1 MAAITTQ
8 KVQSTSLNLGMP
20 SAYSSVYANHNRP
33 MRYYPEY
40 QPRAEGFWAG
50 NGVQANYHEQKRKDA
65 NYMANEKALERARS
79 FTRFASAAHGEHRR
93 PNSLVQRKYANPSL
107 GNQAIYFPRP
117 SAFGS
122 SGAGM
127 MDEDEMTGGVLRS
140 STGQAYG
147 KARLLSRVGELNAIE
162 AAKQMF
168 QLSQPTS
175 SATPEER
182 SQVAR
187 FGAVGAEVE
196 LNLLLQSILDAVV
209 GSDAGL
215 HLSSF
220 TYNDSVR
227 FLQLLFRLAPENPE
241 EVITNSLQL
250 VEPILADLESLTSE
264 DGPNISVSDE
274 RNRRVGLTMLELF
287 TKVEQYLKGMDEG
300 RNRSPSERLA
310 LSKALVKSLGF
321 ANMLRGYDWAAA
333 HKRQNA
339 ATPGQLLA
347 AEDEEGEDEDD
358 DEDGDEDDYDDDE
371 DGDEVDDGGFDRPAR
386 PREDEEHA
394 EQTGMPRNPD
404 WEDENRNRFGDQAGQ
419 YTDAGVQGAPRA
431 YLGEDVAVENR
442 GQDEAGQLDAPSQT
456 DAGIEEEAGLSAAF
470 NPETGEHDVNVA
482 PKPTRKIRIKPA
494 EAAPAPAPARQ
505 SYKPKSRSDLP
516 TTREG
521 FVELAHKLNTYDKI
535 LINIYSNSSI
545 QNIRR
550 NFIKR
555 LGL

>member
-1 MAAITTQ
+1 
-8 KVQSTSLNLGMP
+8 
-20 SAYSSVYANHNRP
+20 
-33 MRYYPEY
+33 MRYFPDY

-50 NGVQANYHEQKRKDA
+50 SGVQANYHEQKRKDA
-65 NYMANEKALERARS
+65 NYMANEKALERGRS

-93 PNSLVQRKYANPSL
+93 PLSLVQRRYANPSL

-122 SGAGM
+122 SGAGLDDGGQP
-127 MDEDEMTGGVLRS
+127 DEKDESQMSGGVLRS

-175 SATPEER
+175 MATPEER
-182 SQVAR
+182 GQVAR

-209 GSDAGL
+209 GSDKGE

-227 FLQLLFRLAPENPE
+227 FLQLLFRLAPENTE
-241 EVITNSLQL
+241 EVVANCLQL

-264 DGPNISVSDE
+264 DGPSNSVSDE

-287 TKVEQYLKGMDEG
+287 TKVEQYLKGMEEG
-300 RNRSPSERLA
+300 RNKSPSERLA
-310 LSKALVKSLGF
+310 LSKGLVKSLGF

-333 HKRQNA
+333 HKRPNA
-339 ATPGQLLA
+339 ATANQEYD
-347 AEDEEGEDEDD
+347 AEDEEDEDD
-358 DEDGDEDDYDDDE
+358 DDYDDDE

-386 PREDEEHA
+386 PREDEEH
-394 EQTGMPRNPD
+394 EGQTGMPRQPD

-431 YLGEDVAVENR
+431 YLGEEVAGED
-442 GQDEAGQLDAPSQT
+442 GGEDEAGDIDAPQQT
-456 DAGIEEEAGLSAAF
+456 DAGMEEAGLSAAF
-470 NPETGEHDVNVA
+470 NPETGEHDVKVA
-482 PKPTRKIRIKPA
+482 PKPTRKIRVKPA
-494 EAAPAPAPARQ
+494 EAAPAPAPAPARQ

-521 FVELAHKLNTYDKI
+521 YVELAHKLNTHDKI